1 MLKTEFSAKC
11 LNAVESL
18 IGYNLVPAAQVVNLL
33 EELLLLLLLLLG
45 KILEKVEQP
54 TSNQ

>member
-1 MLKTEFSAKC
+1 MLKTEFSDKC

-33 EELLLLLLLLLG
+33 EELLLLLLG

-54 TSNQ
+54 TYNQ

>member
-33 EELLLLLLLLLG
+33 EELLLLLLLG

>member
-33 EELLLLLLLLLG
+33 EELLLLLG

>member
-18 IGYNLVPAAQVVNLL
+18 IGYNLVPAAQVVNSL
-33 EELLLLLLLLLG
+33 EELLLLLLLLG

-54 TSNQ
+54 TYNQ

>member
-1 MLKTEFSAKC
+1 MLKTEFSDKC
-11 LNAVESL
+11 LNAIESL

-33 EELLLLLLLLLG
+33 EELLLLLLLG
-45 KILEKVEQP
+45 KILEKVEPP